1 MNASG
6 DATTDKVTPSTM
18 PPSPPAARALA
29 PAVRL
34 STRATLRRCVLW
46 IVIAHVAGTTSFILG
61 FTAGE
66 ASPIAM
72 LLGIAI
78 YGCFIGLVDSS
89 RGFRRRL
96 QRPFV
101 ARSFR
106 VGYGLRLAVCV
117 VPGAAMAVDM
127 FPGIL
132 AVMAGELFQREVGFN
147 IFASTL
153 VSTLVQGTLINI
165 LILSVVLFAW
175 ILQRMFMEWK
185 PPVVDAQA
193 CADCGYHLET
203 LAADTTATCPECG
216 RINEGFNE
224 QRPWIDRV
232 SWPKFLLVLIPA
244 GILGI
249 LVQGTTFFIFG

>member
-1 MNASG
+1 MNASESSVEKA
-6 DATTDKVTPSTM
+6 DTPSTT
-18 PPSPPAARALA
+18 PPPPVIHTASLA
-29 PAVRL
+29 GRL

-61 FTAGE
+61 FTADE

-72 LLGIAI
+72 LLGITI

-89 RGFRRRL
+89 GGFRRRL

-132 AVMAGELFQREVGFN
+132 AVMAGELLEREVGFN
-147 IFASTL
+147 RFASTL

-165 LILSVVLFAW
+165 AILAVVLFAW
-175 ILQRMFMEWK
+175 LFQTMFMQWK
-185 PPVVDAQA
+185 PPVFDARA

-203 LAADTTATCPECG
+203 LEANTTATCPECG
-216 RINEGFNE
+216 RVNRGLNV
-224 QRPWIDRV
+224 RRSSIDRV
-232 SWPKFLLVLIPA
+232 SWSKFLLVVIPVGIV
-244 GILGI
+244 GILG
-249 LVQGTTFFIFG
+249 QGATFLLFG

>member
-132 AVMAGELFQREVGFN
+132 AVIAGDLLKQDVGFN
-147 IFASTL
+147 NFHATL
-153 VSTLVQGTLINI
+153 VSTLVQGTLINMAI
-165 LILSVVLFAW
+165 LLVVFGAW
-175 ILQRMFMEWK
+175 LLQKMFMEWK
-185 PPVVDAQA
+185 PPVLDARA
-193 CADCGYHLET
+193 CAECGYHLET
-203 LAADTTATCPECG
+203 LEAETTATCPECG
-216 RINEGFNE
+216 RINTGFSE
-224 QRPWIDRV
+224 TRRWVDRV
-232 SWPKFLLVLIPA
+232 SWTRFLLVLIPA
-244 GILGI
+244 GVVGI
-249 LVQGTTFFIFG
+249 LAQSGTLLLFR